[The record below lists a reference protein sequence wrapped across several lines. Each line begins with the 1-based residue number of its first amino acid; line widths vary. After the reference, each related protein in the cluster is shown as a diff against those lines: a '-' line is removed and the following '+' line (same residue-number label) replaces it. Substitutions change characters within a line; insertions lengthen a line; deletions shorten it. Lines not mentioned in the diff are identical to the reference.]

1 MRLFSTLY
9 GLLLCGLSVSAARR
23 PNLVQYVNTLQGT
36 LSNFGL
42 SHGNTFPATAMPFAQ
57 HMWTP
62 QTGPNGEGFKY
73 LYESDQIRGFGQ
85 SHQPSPW
92 VSDYAVYTFFPETGK
107 LEVDPD
113 KRGARFSHAGE
124 VGQPHYYSVTFDNG
138 IRTEMAPTERGV
150 HLRFSYPKKEDA
162 YLIIDGYTAESEI
175 HVNQEKRQVTGW
187 VNNQRFVNHSENF
200 RCYFVVQFDQPILDY
215 GPRPSRPTP
224 NPSLVGRG
232 EDSSATG
239 KDSESGIVSPP
250 YKRGT
255 GGESVVYLK
264 FKPGSKVQA
273 RAASSYISEQQAWQN
288 WRSELG
294 ADTRLEQ
301 TKQRGFETWNALL
314 GRVLV
319 EGGTEEQL
327 RTFYSCLFR
336 ANLFSRR
343 FYEFKAEDGAPYYY
357 SPYDGKIHD
366 GYMLTDNGFWDTF
379 RSLFPLTNILHPTQQ
394 GRYMQAL
401 LDAQKQFGWLPAW
414 SCPGET
420 GGMCGNHSIS
430 LLADAWAK
438 GIHTFNPDS
447 ALAAYA
453 HEAMNKGP
461 LGGANGRAGWKE
473 YWQLGYVTFP
483 ESHGS
488 VTQTLEYAYD
498 DWCAWTLARA
508 CGNTFYE
515 KIFGKVLHNYLNLW
529 DPETK
534 FFRGRGKDGKWSVE
548 PFDPLVWG
556 GPYTEG
562 NAWHY
567 IWSVFHDVQ
576 GLIGLFGS
584 DEAFCQKM
592 DSVFSQPSTVKPGWY
607 GGKIHEMTEMEI
619 AGMGQYAHGNQ
630 PIQHM
635 PYLYSYAGQ
644 PWKTQ
649 YWVRQIMDRLYRSTP
664 DGFPGDED
672 QGGMSSWYVLS
683 ALGLYAVT
691 PGTDQYVLGSPVF
704 RKATITMEDGK
715 KFVIEAKDNS
725 GDNVYVQSRSLNG
738 QPLSRNY
745 ITYSELT
752 SGGTL
757 RLQMSDK
764 PNKQLGTEKK
774 DAPYSLTFEEG
785 NLHTHITGD

>member
-1 MRLFSTLY
+1 MSNRFITLWMA
-9 GLLLCGLSVSAARR
+9 LLLVAWSVQAERQ
-23 PNLVQYVNTLQGT
+23 PDLVQYVNTLQGT
-36 LSNFGL
+36 HSNFGL
-42 SHGNTFPATAMPFAQ
+42 SHGNTFPATAMPYAQ

-73 LYESDQIRGFGQ
+73 LYDSDQIRGFGQ

-92 VSDYAVYTFFPETGK
+92 VSDYAVYTFFPETGT
-107 LEVDPD
+107 LEVNPD
-113 KRGARFSHAGE
+113 KRGANFCHCKEEGH
-124 VGQPHYYSVTFDNG
+124 PHYYRVTFDNG
-138 IRTEMAPTERGV
+138 ICTEMAPTERGV
-150 HLRFSYPKKEDA
+150 HLRFTYPKREDA
-162 YLIIDGYTAESEI
+162 FLVIDGYTEQSEI
-175 HVNQEKRQVTGW
+175 HVNPEKRQVTGW

-200 RCYFVVQFDQPILDY
+200 RNYFVVQFDQPILDY
-215 GPRPSRPTP
+215 GIWTCEEKQEAQVMPHQK
-224 NPSLVGRG
+224 
-232 EDSSATG
+232 DG
-239 KDSESGIVSPP
+239 KG
-250 YKRGT
+250 KRYGC
-255 GGESVVYLK
+255 YLR

-273 RAASSYISEQQAWQN
+273 RAASSYISEAQAWQN
-288 WRSELG
+288 WQSELG
-294 ADTRLEQ
+294 GDRNLEQ
-301 TKQRGFETWNALL
+301 TKERGFHTWNALL
-314 GRVLV
+314 NRVLV
-319 EGGTEEQL
+319 EGGTDEQM

-336 ANLFSRR
+336 ANLFSRH
-343 FYEFKAEDGAPYYY
+343 FYELRADGTPYYY
-357 SPYDGKIHD
+357 SPYDGKIYD

-379 RSLFPLTNILHPTQQ
+379 RSQFPLTNILHPTQQ

-401 LDAQKQFGWLPAW
+401 LDAQKQLGWLPAW

-438 GIHTFNPDS
+438 GIRTFNPDS

-461 LGGANGRAGWKE
+461 MGGANGRGGWKE
-473 YWQLGYVTFP
+473 YWQLGYVSFP

-498 DWCAWTLARA
+498 DWCAWTLARS
-508 CGNTFYE
+508 CGNKFYE
-515 KIFGKVLHNYLNLW
+515 QVFGRVLRNYLNLW
-529 DPETK
+529 DPETQ
-534 FFRGRGKDGKWSVE
+534 FFRGRGLDGKWYE

-576 GLIGLFGS
+576 GLINLFGS
-584 DEAFCQKM
+584 DEAFCHKM
-592 DSVFSQPSTVKPGWY
+592 DSVFSQPGTVKPGWY
-607 GGKIHEMTEMEI
+607 GGKIHEMVEMEQ
-619 AGMGQYAHGNQ
+619 ANMGQYAHGNQ

-649 YWVRQIMDRLYRSTP
+649 YWVRQIMDRLYNSTP

-691 PGTDQYVLGSPVF
+691 PGTDQYVLGSPIF
-704 RKATITMEDGK
+704 RHATITMENGK
-715 KFVIEAKDNS
+715 KFVIEAKDNNLE
-725 GDNVYVQSRSLNG
+725 NVYVDSRQLNG

-745 ITYSELT
+745 ITYEELT

-757 RLQMSDK
+757 RLQMSPK
-764 PNKQLGTEKK
+764 PNKQLGVAKT
-774 DAPYSLTFEEG
+774 DVPYSLS
-785 NLHTHITGD
+785 IVDK

>member
-1 MRLFSTLY
+1 MSSKHISL
-9 GLLLCGLSVSAARR
+9 LSVLILSAVSVNAASL
-23 PNLVQYVNTLQGT
+23 PDLVQYVNTLQGT
-36 LSNFGL
+36 HSNFGL

-57 HMWTP
+57 HLWTP
-62 QTGPNGEGFKY
+62 QTGKNGDGFKY
-73 LYESDQIRGFGQ
+73 LYDADEIRGFGQ
-85 SHQPSPW
+85 SHQCSPW
-92 VSDYAVYTFFPETGK
+92 VSDYAVYSFFPETDT
-107 LEVDPD
+107 LELDPD
-113 KRGARFSHAGE
+113 KRGAEFCHCSE
-124 VGQPHYYSVTFDNG
+124 VGLPHYYSVTFENG

-150 HLRFSYPKKEDA
+150 HLRFTYPKKQDA
-162 YLIIDGYTAESEI
+162 YLIIDGYTGQSEI
-175 HVNQEKRQVTGW
+175 HVNPEKRQVTGW

-215 GPRPSRPTP
+215 GVGGG
-224 NPSLVGRG
+224 SLF
-232 EDSSATG
+232 
-239 KDSESGIVSPP
+239 
-250 YKRGT
+250 
-255 GGESVVYLK
+255 LK

-273 RAASSYISEQQAWQN
+273 RAASSYISEEQAWQN

-294 ADTRLEQ
+294 ADKNLEQ
-301 TKQRGFETWNALL
+301 TKARGFETWNALL
-314 GRVLV
+314 NRIRV

-336 ANLFSRR
+336 ANLFSRK
-343 FYEFKAEDGAPYYY
+343 FYEIRADGTPYYY
-357 SPYDGKIHD
+357 SPYDGKIYD
-366 GYMLTDNGFWDTF
+366 GYMFTDNGFWDTF
-379 RSLFPLTNILHPTQQ
+379 RSQFPLTNILHPTQQ

-414 SCPGET
+414 SFPGET

-438 GIHTFNPDS
+438 GIHTFDPDS

-461 LGGANGRAGWKE
+461 MGGANGRGGWKE
-473 YWQLGYVTFP
+473 YWQLGYVAFP

-498 DWCAWTLARA
+498 DWCAWTLARS
-508 CGNTFYE
+508 CGNKFYE
-515 KIFGKVLHNYLNLW
+515 QVFGRVLRNYLNLW
-529 DPETK
+529 DADTK
-534 FFRGRGKDGKWSVE
+534 FFRGRGIDGRWYE

-576 GLIGLFGS
+576 GLIDLFGS

-592 DSVFSQPSTVKPGWY
+592 DSVFSQPGTVKPGWY
-607 GGKIHEMTEMEI
+607 GGKIHEMTEMEM
-619 AGMGQYAHGNQ
+619 ADMGQYAHGNQ

-649 YWVRQIMDRLYRSTP
+649 YWVRQIMERLYNSTP

-691 PGTDQYVLGSPVF
+691 PGTDQYVLGSPIF
-704 RKATITMEDGK
+704 QRATITMEDGK
-715 KFVIEAKDNS
+715 QFVIEAKDNS
-725 GDNVYVQSRSLNG
+725 KENIYVADRQLNG
-738 QPLSRNY
+738 QPLTRNY

-757 RLQMSDK
+757 QLQMSAQ
-764 PNKQLGTEKK
+764 PNKHLGTAKSA
-774 DAPYSLTFEEG
+774 APYSLTKSF
-785 NLHTHITGD
+785 

>member
-1 MRLFSTLY
+1 MSSKHIFL
-9 GLLLCGLSVSAARR
+9 LSVLILSAVSVNAASL
-23 PNLVQYVNTLQGT
+23 PDLVQYVNTLQGT
-36 LSNFGL
+36 HSNFGL

-62 QTGPNGEGFKY
+62 QTGKNGDGFKY
-73 LYESDQIRGFGQ
+73 LYDAYEIRGFGQ
-85 SHQPSPW
+85 SHQCSPW
-92 VSDYAVYTFFPETGK
+92 VSDYAVYSFFPETET
-107 LEVDPD
+107 LELDPD
-113 KRGARFSHAGE
+113 KRGAEFCHCSE
-124 VGQPHYYSVTFDNG
+124 VGLPHYYSATFENG

-150 HLRFSYPKKEDA
+150 HLRFTYPKKQDA
-162 YLIIDGYTAESEI
+162 YLIIDGYTGQSEI
-175 HVNQEKRQVTGW
+175 HVNPDKRQVTGW

-215 GPRPSRPTP
+215 GIDPPQ
-224 NPSLVGRG
+224 PSLKGRG
-232 EDSSATG
+232 KDSSAT
-239 KDSESGIVSPP
+239 SGIISPP
-250 YKRGT
+250 FK
-255 GGESVVYLK
+255 GGAGGGSLFLK

-273 RAASSYISEQQAWQN
+273 RAASSYISEEQAWQN

-294 ADTRLEQ
+294 ADKNLEQ
-301 TKQRGFETWNALL
+301 TKARGFETWNALL
-314 GRVLV
+314 NRIRV

-336 ANLFSRR
+336 ANLFSRK
-343 FYEFKAEDGAPYYY
+343 FYEIKADGTPYYY
-357 SPYDGKIHD
+357 SPYDGKIYD
-366 GYMLTDNGFWDTF
+366 GYMFTDNGFWDTF
-379 RSLFPLTNILHPTQQ
+379 RSQFPLTNILHPTQQ

-401 LDAQKQFGWLPAW
+401 LDAQKQLGWLPAW
-414 SCPGET
+414 SFPGET

-438 GIHTFNPDS
+438 GIHTFDPDS

-461 LGGANGRAGWKE
+461 MGGANGRGGWKE
-473 YWQLGYVTFP
+473 YWQLGYVAFP

-498 DWCAWTLARA
+498 DWCAWTLARS
-508 CGNTFYE
+508 CGNKFYE
-515 KIFGKVLHNYLNLW
+515 QVFGRVLRNYLNLW
-529 DPETK
+529 DADTK
-534 FFRGRGKDGKWSVE
+534 FFRGRGIDGRWYE

-576 GLIGLFGS
+576 GLIDLFGS

-592 DSVFSQPSTVKPGWY
+592 DSVFSQPGTVKPGWY

-619 AGMGQYAHGNQ
+619 ADMGQYAHGNQ

-649 YWVRQIMDRLYRSTP
+649 YWVRQIMERLYNSTP

-691 PGTDQYVLGSPVF
+691 PGTDQYVLGSPIF
-704 RKATITMEDGK
+704 QRATITMEDGK
-715 KFVIEAKDNS
+715 QFVIEAKDNS
-725 GDNVYVQSRSLNG
+725 KENIYVADRQLNG

-745 ITYSELT
+745 ITYGELT

-757 RLQMSDK
+757 QLQMSAQ
-764 PNKQLGTEKK
+764 PNKQLGTAKT
-774 DAPYSLTFEEG
+774 DVPYSLTR
-785 NLHTHITGD
+785 

>member
-1 MRLFSTLY
+1 MPLVAFASN
-9 GLLLCGLSVSAARR
+9 SSANRQLD
-23 PNLVQYVNTLQGT
+23 LVKYVNTLQGT
-36 LSNFGL
+36 HSNFGL
-42 SHGNTFPATAMPFAQ
+42 SHGNTFPATAMPFAG

-73 LYESDQIRGFGQ
+73 LYDADQIRGFGQ

-92 VSDYAVYTFFPETGK
+92 VSDYAVYTFFPEIGK
-107 LEVDPD
+107 LEVNPD
-113 KRGARFSHAGE
+113 KRGASFCHCKEEGH
-124 VGQPHYYSVTFDNG
+124 PHYYRVTFDNG
-138 IRTEMAPTERGV
+138 ICTEMAPTERGV
-150 HLRFSYPKKEDA
+150 HFRFTYPKREDA
-162 YLIIDGYTAESEI
+162 FLIIDGYTELSEI
-175 HVNQEKRQVTGW
+175 HVNSEKRQVTGW

-215 GPRPSRPTP
+215 GIWKCEEKQEAQVMPHQK
-224 NPSLVGRG
+224 
-232 EDSSATG
+232 DG
-239 KDSESGIVSPP
+239 KG
-250 YKRGT
+250 KRQGC
-255 GGESVVYLK
+255 YLR
-264 FKPGSKVQA
+264 FKSGSKVQA
-273 RAASSYISEQQAWQN
+273 RAASSYISEEQAWQN
-288 WRSELG
+288 WKMEL
-294 ADTRLEQ
+294 ASDRNLEQ
-301 TKQRGFETWNALL
+301 TKERGYQTWNALL
-314 GRVLV
+314 NRVRV
-319 EGGTEEQL
+319 EGGTEEQM

-336 ANLFSRR
+336 ANLFSRK
-343 FYEFKAEDGAPYYY
+343 FYEFKQEVGLPYYY
-357 SPYDGKIHD
+357 SPYDGGIHD
-366 GYMLTDNGFWDTF
+366 GFMFTDNGFWDTF
-379 RSLFPLTNILHPTQQ
+379 RSQFPLTNILHPTQQ

-430 LLADAWAK
+430 LLADAWVK
-438 GIHTFNPDS
+438 GIRTFDPDS
-447 ALAAYA
+447 ALTAYA

-461 LGGANGRAGWKE
+461 MGGANGRAGWKE

-498 DWCAWTLARA
+498 DWCAWTLARS
-508 CGNTFYE
+508 CGNKFYE
-515 KIFGKVLHNYLNLW
+515 QIFERVLYNYLNLW
-529 DPETK
+529 DSETK
-534 FFRGRGKDGKWSVE
+534 FFRGRGRDGKWYE

-567 IWSVFHDVQ
+567 IWSVFHDVR
-576 GLIGLFGS
+576 GLISLFGS

-592 DSVFSQPSTVKPGWY
+592 DSVFSQPGTVKPGWY
-607 GGKIHEMTEMEI
+607 GGKIHEMVEMEE

-649 YWVRQIMDRLYRSTP
+649 YWVRQIMDRLYNSTP

-691 PGTDQYVLGSPVF
+691 PGTDQYVLGSPIF
-704 RKATITMEDGK
+704 RRATITMEDGK
-715 KFVIEAKDNS
+715 QFVIEADNNNNE
-725 GDNVYVQSRSLNG
+725 NVYVDSRELNG
-738 QPLSRNY
+738 VPLSRNY
-745 ITYSELT
+745 ITYGELI

-757 RLQMSDK
+757 RLQMSNQ
-764 PNKQLGTEKK
+764 PNKQLGTALT
-774 DAPYSLTFEEG
+774 DAPYSLSFE
-785 NLHTHITGD
+785 LKP

>member
-1 MRLFSTLY
+1 MKSYNLSWRKHLAAEIPIVFLVLLQ
-9 GLLLCGLSVSAARR
+9 GLVLSVLPCRAE
-23 PNLVQYVNTLQGT
+23 PDLVKYVNTLQGT
-36 LSNFGL
+36 HSNFGL

-73 LYESDQIRGFGQ
+73 LYDSDQIRGFGQ

-92 VSDYAVYTFFPETGK
+92 VSDYAVYSFFPETGK

-113 KRGARFSHAGE
+113 KRGARFSHSNEEGH
-124 VGQPHYYSVTFDNG
+124 PHYYRVTFMDG
-138 IRTEMAPTERGV
+138 ITTEMAPTERGV
-150 HLRFSYPKKEDA
+150 HLRFTYPKKQDA
-162 YLIIDGYTAESEI
+162 FLIIDGYTEQSEVHI
-175 HVNQEKRQVTGW
+175 DPEKRQVTGW

-200 RCYFVVQFDQPILDY
+200 RCYFVVQFDQPFLDY
-215 GPRPSRPTP
+215 GIWSCPEKQEAQMKPH
-224 NPSLVGRG
+224 
-232 EDSSATG
+232 EKDG
-239 KDSESGIVSPP
+239 KGKRSGL
-250 YKRGT
+250 
-255 GGESVVYLK
+255 YLR
-264 FKPGSKVQA
+264 FKPGSRVQA
-273 RAASSYISEQQAWQN
+273 RAASSYISEEQAWQN
-288 WRSELG
+288 WQSEL
-294 ADTRLEQ
+294 ADDSNLEQ
-301 TKQRGFETWNALL
+301 TKARGFRTWNALL
-314 GRVLV
+314 NRILV
-319 EGGTEEQL
+319 EGGTDEQL

-343 FYEFKAEDGAPYYY
+343 FYELRADGTPYYY
-357 SPYDGKIHD
+357 SPYDGKLHD

-379 RSLFPLTNILHPTQQ
+379 RSQFPLTNILHPTQQ
-394 GRYMQAL
+394 GHYMQAL

-438 GIHTFNPDS
+438 GIRTFNPDS

-498 DWCAWTLARA
+498 DWCAWTLARS
-508 CGNTFYE
+508 CGNEFYE
-515 KIFGKVLHNYLNLW
+515 KVFGRVLRNYLNLW
-529 DPETK
+529 DPRTK
-534 FFRGRGKDGKWSVE
+534 FFRGRGLDGRFYE

-576 GLIGLFGS
+576 GLIDLFGTS
-584 DEAFCQKM
+584 EAFCQKM
-592 DSVFSQPSTVKPGWY
+592 DSVFAQPGTIKPGWY
-607 GGKIHEMTEMEI
+607 GGTIHEMVEMEQ

-649 YWVRQIMDRLYRSTP
+649 YWVRQIMERLYNSSP

-704 RKATITMEDGK
+704 RRATITMEDGK
-715 KFVIEAKDNS
+715 QFVVEAEGNS
-725 GDNVYVQSRSLNG
+725 PENIYVDSRQLNG

-745 ITYSELT
+745 ITYRELT

-757 RLQMSDK
+757 RLQMSAQ
-764 PNKQLGTEKK
+764 PNKRLGTAPT
-774 DAPYSLTFEEG
+774 DAPYSLTPRSRKTDTF
-785 NLHTHITGD
+785 

>member
-1 MRLFSTLY
+1 MTKQVTMPNKLY
-9 GLLLCGLSVSAARR
+9 LLLSVLALDILPCKADKL
-23 PNLVQYVNTLQGT
+23 PDLVQYVNTLQGT
-36 LSNFGL
+36 HSNFGL
-42 SHGNTFPATAMPFAQ
+42 SHGNTFPATAMPYAQ

-62 QTGPNGEGFKY
+62 QTGKNGDGFKY
-73 LYESDQIRGFGQ
+73 FFDADKIRGFGQ

-92 VSDYAVYTFFPETGK
+92 VSDYAVYSFYPLLDPKE
-107 LEVDPD
+107 LADPD
-113 KRGARFSHAGE
+113 ERGATFCHCTE
-124 VGQPHYYSVTFDNG
+124 VGQPHYYRVTFDNG
-138 IRTEMAPTERGV
+138 IRTEMAPTERCV
-150 HLRFSYPKKEDA
+150 HFRFTYPKNGGKDVLL
-162 YLIIDGYTAESEI
+162 YLDGYTGDCDFS
-175 HVNQEKRQVTGW
+175 VNLEERKVTGW

-200 RCYFVVQFDQPILDY
+200 RCYFVIQFDKPIKDCYAQPKKDNTPREQTDKTYRRPQTQGVILHFA
-215 GPRPSRPTP
+215 P
-224 NPSLVGRG
+224 
-232 EDSSATG
+232 
-239 KDSESGIVSPP
+239 
-250 YKRGT
+250 GT
-255 GGESVVYLK
+255 
-264 FKPGSKVQA
+264 KVQA
-273 RAASSYISEQQAWQN
+273 KAASSYISPEQAQITLN
-288 WRSELG
+288 RELG
-294 ADTRLEQ
+294 TDKTLEQ
-301 TKQRGFETWNALL
+301 TKERGFKTWNALL
-314 GRVLV
+314 NRVRV

-336 ANLFSRR
+336 ANLFSRK
-343 FYEFKAEDGAPYYY
+343 FYEIKADGTPYYY
-357 SPYDGKIHD
+357 SPYDGKIYD

-379 RSLFPLTNILHPTQQ
+379 RSQFPLTNILHPTQQ

-401 LDAQKQFGWLPAW
+401 LNAQKQFGWLPAW

-430 LLADAWAK
+430 LLTDAWVK
-438 GIHTFNPDS
+438 GIRTFDPDS

-461 LGGANGRAGWKE
+461 MGGANGRAGWKE

-498 DWCAWTLARA
+498 DWCAWTLARS

-515 KIFGKVLHNYLNLW
+515 KIFERVLRNYLNLW

-534 FFRGRGKDGKWSVE
+534 FFRGRGLNGRFYE

-576 GLIGLFGS
+576 GLIDLFGS

-592 DSVFSQPSTVKPGWY
+592 DSVFSQPSTIKPGWY

-619 AGMGQYAHGNQ
+619 AEMGQYAHGNQ

-649 YWVRQIMDRLYRSTP
+649 YWVRQIMERLYNSTP

-691 PGTDQYVLGSPVF
+691 PGTDQYVLGSPIF
-704 RKATITMEDGK
+704 QKATITMEDGK
-715 KFVIEAKDNS
+715 QFVIEAKDNS
-725 GDNVYVQSRSLNG
+725 KDNVYVSDRSLNG
-738 QPLSRNY
+738 QPLTRNY

-757 RLQMSDK
+757 QLQMSAT
-764 PNKQLGTEKK
+764 PNKHLGTAKSA
-774 DAPYSLTFEEG
+774 APYSLTAP
-785 NLHTHITGD
+785 HSTQQ

>member
-1 MRLFSTLY
+1 MSSKHIFL
-9 GLLLCGLSVSAARR
+9 LSVLILSAVSVNAASL
-23 PNLVQYVNTLQGT
+23 PDLVQYVNTLQGT
-36 LSNFGL
+36 HSNFGL

-62 QTGPNGEGFKY
+62 QTGKNGDGFKY
-73 LYESDQIRGFGQ
+73 LYDAYEIRGFGQ
-85 SHQPSPW
+85 SHQCSPW
-92 VSDYAVYTFFPETGK
+92 VSDYAVYSFFPETET
-107 LEVDPD
+107 LELDPD
-113 KRGARFSHAGE
+113 KRGAEFCHCSE
-124 VGQPHYYSVTFDNG
+124 VGLPHYYSATFENG

-150 HLRFSYPKKEDA
+150 HLRFTYPKKQDA
-162 YLIIDGYTAESEI
+162 YLIIDGYTGQSEI
-175 HVNQEKRQVTGW
+175 HVNPEKRQVTGW

-215 GPRPSRPTP
+215 GIDPPQ
-224 NPSLVGRG
+224 PSLKGRG
-232 EDSSATG
+232 KDSSAT
-239 KDSESGIVSPP
+239 SGIISPP
-250 YKRGT
+250 FK
-255 GGESVVYLK
+255 GGAGGGSLFLK

-273 RAASSYISEQQAWQN
+273 RAASSYISEEQAWQN

-294 ADTRLEQ
+294 ADKNLEQ
-301 TKQRGFETWNALL
+301 TKARGFETWNALL
-314 GRVLV
+314 NRIRV

-336 ANLFSRR
+336 ANLFSRK
-343 FYEFKAEDGAPYYY
+343 FYEIKADGTPYYY
-357 SPYDGKIHD
+357 SPYDGKIYD
-366 GYMLTDNGFWDTF
+366 GYMFTDNGFWDTF
-379 RSLFPLTNILHPTQQ
+379 RSQFPLTNILHPTQQ

-414 SCPGET
+414 SFPGET

-438 GIHTFNPDS
+438 GIHTFDPDS

-461 LGGANGRAGWKE
+461 MGGANGRGGWKE
-473 YWQLGYVTFP
+473 YWQLGYVAFP

-498 DWCAWTLARA
+498 DWCAWTLARS
-508 CGNTFYE
+508 CGNKFYE
-515 KIFGKVLHNYLNLW
+515 QVFGRVLRNYLNLW
-529 DPETK
+529 DADTK
-534 FFRGRGKDGKWSVE
+534 FFRGRGIDGRWYE

-576 GLIGLFGS
+576 GLIDLFGS

-592 DSVFSQPSTVKPGWY
+592 DSVFSQPGTVKPGWY

-619 AGMGQYAHGNQ
+619 ADMGQYAHGNQ

-649 YWVRQIMDRLYRSTP
+649 YWVRQIMERLYNSTP

-691 PGTDQYVLGSPVF
+691 PGTDQYVLGSPIF
-704 RKATITMEDGK
+704 QRATITMEDGK
-715 KFVIEAKDNS
+715 QFVIEAKDNS
-725 GDNVYVQSRSLNG
+725 KENIYVADRQLNG

-745 ITYSELT
+745 ITYGELT

-757 RLQMSDK
+757 QLQMSAQ
-764 PNKQLGTEKK
+764 PNKQLGTAKT
-774 DAPYSLTFEEG
+774 DVPYSLTR
-785 NLHTHITGD
+785 

>member
-1 MRLFSTLY
+1 MSCKAFFS
-9 GLLLCGLSVSAARR
+9 LLALSVLPCRAASL
-23 PNLVQYVNTLQGT
+23 PDLVQYVNTLQGT
-36 LSNFGL
+36 HSNFGL
-42 SHGNTFPATAMPFAQ
+42 SHGNTFPATAMPYAQ

-73 LYESDQIRGFGQ
+73 LYDSDQIRGFGQ

-92 VSDYAVYTFFPETGK
+92 VSDYAVYTFFPETGT

-113 KRGARFSHAGE
+113 KRGARFCHCKEEGH
-124 VGQPHYYSVTFDNG
+124 PHYYRVTFDNG
-138 IRTEMAPTERGV
+138 ITTEMAPTERGV
-150 HLRFSYPKKEDA
+150 HLRFTYPKKEDA
-162 YLIIDGYTAESEI
+162 FLIIDGYTEQSEI
-175 HVNQEKRQVTGW
+175 HVNPEKRQVTGW

-215 GPRPSRPTP
+215 GFRPSP
-224 NPSLVGRG
+224 NPSLAGRG
-232 EDSSATG
+232 EDSSASDISSKNG
-239 KDSESGIVSPP
+239 NSSPP
-250 YKRGT
+250 YK
-255 GGESVVYLK
+255 GGVGGGSGGSLVFLK

-273 RAASSYISEQQAWQN
+273 RAASSYISEEQAWQN

-294 ADTRLEQ
+294 GDRNLEQ
-301 TKQRGFETWNALL
+301 TKKRGFETWNALL
-314 GRVLV
+314 NRIRV
-319 EGGTEEQL
+319 EGGTDEQL

-336 ANLFSRR
+336 ANLFSRH
-343 FYEFKAEDGAPYYY
+343 FYEFKADGTPYYY

-379 RSLFPLTNILHPTQQ
+379 RSQFPLTNILHPTQQ

-438 GIHTFNPDS
+438 GIRSFNPDS
-447 ALAAYA
+447 ALVAYA

-461 LGGANGRAGWKE
+461 MGGANGRGGWKE
-473 YWQLGYVTFP
+473 YWQLGYVAFP

-498 DWCAWTLARA
+498 DWCAWILARS
-508 CGNTFYE
+508 CGNRFYE
-515 KIFGKVLHNYLNLW
+515 KIFERVLRNYLNLW
-529 DPETK
+529 DSDTK
-534 FFRGRGKDGKWSVE
+534 FFRGRGIDGKWYE

-576 GLIGLFGS
+576 GLIDLFGS

-592 DSVFSQPSTVKPGWY
+592 DSVFSQPGTVKPGWY
-607 GGKIHEMTEMEI
+607 GGKIHEMTEMEL

-649 YWVRQIMDRLYRSTP
+649 YWVRQIMEHLYNSTP

-691 PGTDQYVLGSPVF
+691 PGTDQYVLGSPIF

-715 KFVIEAKDNS
+715 QFVIEAKDNS
-725 GDNVYVQSRSLNG
+725 KDNVYVDSRQLNG

-745 ITYSELT
+745 ITYGELT
-752 SGGTL
+752 NGGTL
-757 RLQMSDK
+757 HLQMSAQ
-764 PNKQLGTEKK
+764 PNKQLGTAKSA
-774 DAPYSLTFEEG
+774 APYSLS
-785 NLHTHITGD
+785 N

>member
-1 MRLFSTLY
+1 MQNRILFLLSL
-9 GLLLCGLSVSAARR
+9 LLLCSRGGAAAR
-23 PNLVQYVNTLQGT
+23 PDLVRYVNTLQGT
-36 LSNFGL
+36 HSNFAL
-42 SHGNTFPATAMPFAQ
+42 SHGNTFPATAMPYAQ

-73 LYESDQIRGFGQ
+73 LYDDDHIRGFGQ

-92 VSDYAVYTFFPETGK
+92 VSDYAVYTFFPETGA

-113 KRGARFSHAGE
+113 KRAAHFCHCKEEGH
-124 VGQPHYYSVTFDNG
+124 PHYYRVTFDNG
-138 IRTEMAPTERGV
+138 IQTEMAPTERGV
-150 HLRFSYPKKEDA
+150 HLRFSYPKRQDA
-162 YLIIDGYTAESEI
+162 FLVIDGYTEQSEI
-175 HVNQEKRQVTGW
+175 RIIPEKRQVVGW
-187 VNNQRFVNHSENF
+187 VSNQRFVNHSENF
-200 RCYFVVQFDQPILDY
+200 RCYFVVQFDQPFLDY
-215 GPRPSRPTP
+215 GPRP
-224 NPSLVGRG
+224 GG
-232 EDSSATG
+232 SA
-239 KDSESGIVSPP
+239 
-250 YKRGT
+250 RAF
-255 GGESVVYLK
+255 LK
-264 FKPGSKVQA
+264 FRPGSKVQA
-273 RAASSYISEQQAWQN
+273 RAASSYISEEQAWLN
-288 WRSELG
+288 WERELG

-301 TKQRGFETWNALL
+301 TRQRGFETWNALL
-314 GRVLV
+314 NRVLV

-343 FYEFKAEDGAPYYY
+343 FYELKADGTPHYY
-357 SPYDGKIHD
+357 SPYDGKIYD

-379 RSLFPLTNILHPTQQ
+379 RSQFPLTNILHPTQQ

-438 GIHTFNPDS
+438 GIRTFNPDS

-473 YWQLGYVTFP
+473 YWQLGYVSFP

-498 DWCAWTLARA
+498 DWCAWTLARS
-508 CGNTFYE
+508 CGNKFYE
-515 KIFGKVLHNYLNLW
+515 QVFGKVMRNYLNLW
-529 DPETK
+529 DAETQ
-534 FFRGRGKDGKWSVE
+534 FFRGRGLDGKWLE

-576 GLIGLFGS
+576 GLISLFGS

-607 GGKIHEMTEMEI
+607 GYKIHEMTEMEE

-649 YWVRQIMDRLYRSTP
+649 YWVRQIMERLYNSTP

-691 PGTDQYVLGSPVF
+691 PGTDQYVLGSPLF

-715 KFVIEAKDNS
+715 KFVIEAGENS
-725 GDNVYVQSRSLNG
+725 RENVYVTDRQLNG

-745 ITYSELT
+745 ITYGELT
-752 SGGTL
+752 RGGSL
-757 RLQMSDK
+757 RMRMSSQPDK
-764 PNKQLGTEKK
+764 NLGTGKA
-774 DAPYSLTFEEG
+774 DVPYSLTRE
-785 NLHTHITGD
+785 N

>member
-1 MRLFSTLY
+1 MLGRLSALFVVLV
-9 GLLLCGLSVSAARR
+9 LSIMPVRAGK
-23 PNLVQYVNTLQGT
+23 PDLVQYVNTLQGT
-36 LSNFGL
+36 HSNFGL
-42 SHGNTFPATAMPFAQ
+42 SHGNTFPATAMPYAQ

-73 LYESDQIRGFGQ
+73 LYDADQIRGFGQ

-92 VSDYAVYTFFPETGK
+92 VSDYAVYTFFPETEK
-107 LEVDPD
+107 LEVNPD
-113 KRGARFSHAGE
+113 KRGATFCHCKEEGH
-124 VGQPHYYSVTFDNG
+124 PHYYRVTFDNG
-138 IRTEMAPTERGV
+138 ICTEMAPTERGV
-150 HLRFSYPKKEDA
+150 HLRFTYPKRQEA
-162 YLIIDGYTAESEI
+162 YLIIDGYTEMSELRI
-175 HVNQEKRQVTGW
+175 DREKRQVTGW

-200 RCYFVVQFDQPILDY
+200 RCYFVVQFDQPILDF
-215 GPRPSRPTP
+215 GIWNS
-224 NPSLVGRG
+224 
-232 EDSSATG
+232 EDKKEAQVFPHQDNGSG
-239 KDSESGIVSPP
+239 KRFGC
-250 YKRGT
+250 
-255 GGESVVYLK
+255 YLK
-264 FKPGSKVQA
+264 FEPGSTVQA
-273 RAASSYISEQQAWQN
+273 RAASSYISMEQAWQN
-288 WRSELG
+288 WKQELG
-294 ADTRLEQ
+294 GDRTLEQ
-301 TKQRGFETWNALL
+301 TKERGFQTWNALL
-314 GRVLV
+314 NRVLV
-319 EGGTEEQL
+319 EGGTDEQM

-343 FYEFKAEDGAPYYY
+343 FYELRADGTPYYY

-379 RSLFPLTNILHPTQQ
+379 RSQFPLTNILHPTQQ

-438 GIHTFNPDS
+438 GIRTFNPDS
-447 ALAAYA
+447 ALTAYA

-461 LGGANGRAGWKE
+461 MGGANGRAGWKE
-473 YWQLGYVTFP
+473 YWQLGFVTFP

-488 VTQTLEYAYD
+488 VTQTLEYVYD
-498 DWCAWTLARA
+498 DWCAWTLARS
-508 CGNTFYE
+508 CGNKFYE
-515 KIFGKVLHNYLNLW
+515 QVFERVLRNYVNLW

-534 FFRGRGKDGKWSVE
+534 FFRGRGLDGKWNDSFNGNS
-548 PFDPLVWG
+548 FDPLVWG

-576 GLIGLFGS
+576 GLINLFGS

-592 DSVFSQPSTVKPGWY
+592 DSVFSQPGIVKPGWY
-607 GGKIHEMTEMEI
+607 GGKIHEMVEMEK
-619 AGMGQYAHGNQ
+619 AEMGQYAHGNQ

-649 YWVRQIMDRLYRSTP
+649 FWVRQIMDRLYNSTP

-691 PGTDQYVLGSPVF
+691 PGTDQYVIGSPIF

-715 KFVIEAKDNS
+715 QFIIESKN
-725 GDNVYVQSRSLNG
+725 NNRKNIYIQSAELNG
-738 QPLSRNY
+738 QPLDKNY
-745 ITYSELT
+745 ITYGDIAR
-752 SGGTL
+752 GGHL
-757 RLQMSDK
+757 SFQMDGVPNLQRNTTK
-764 PNKQLGTEKK
+764 AA
-774 DAPYSLTFEEG
+774 APYSLTKP
-785 NLHTHITGD
+785 

>member
-1 MRLFSTLY
+1 MGSRYCSFFFVLLSSFLF
-9 GLLLCGLSVSAARR
+9 VEAASQSD
-23 PNLVQYVNTLQGT
+23 LVQYVNTLQGT
-36 LSNFGL
+36 HSNFGL
-42 SHGNTFPATAMPFAQ
+42 SHGNTFPATAMPYGQ

-73 LYESDQIRGFGQ
+73 LYESDKIRGFGQ

-92 VSDYAVYTFFPETGK
+92 VSDYAVYTFFPETGT

-113 KRGARFSHAGE
+113 KRGASFCHCNE

-138 IRTEMAPTERGV
+138 IQTEMAPTERGV
-150 HLRFSYPKKEDA
+150 HLRFSYPKKDDA
-162 YLIIDGYTAESEI
+162 YLVIDGYTDQSEI
-175 HVNQEKRQVTGW
+175 HVNPEKRQVTGW
-187 VNNQRFVNHSENF
+187 VNNHRFVNHSENF

-215 GPRPSRPTP
+215 GIWE
-224 NPSLVGRG
+224 G
-232 EDSSATG
+232 EQKQMFPQEKDG
-239 KDSESGIVSPP
+239 KG
-250 YKRGT
+250 KRYGC
-255 GGESVVYLK
+255 YLK
-264 FKPGSKVQA
+264 FRPGSKVQA
-273 RAASSYISEQQAWQN
+273 RAASSYISEEQAWQN
-288 WRSELG
+288 WQSELG
-294 ADTRLEQ
+294 ADRKLEQ
-301 TKQRGFETWNALL
+301 TRARGFKTWNALL
-314 GRVLV
+314 NRIKV
-319 EGGTEEQL
+319 EGGTEEQM

-336 ANLFSRR
+336 ANLFSRK
-343 FYEFKAEDGAPYYY
+343 FYEIRSDGTPYYY
-357 SPYDGKIHD
+357 SPYDGKIYD

-379 RSLFPLTNILHPTQQ
+379 RSQFPLTNILHPTQQ
-394 GRYMQAL
+394 GHYMQAL

-438 GIHTFNPDS
+438 GIHSFDPDS

-498 DWCAWTLARA
+498 DWCAWKLARS

-515 KIFGKVLHNYLNLW
+515 KIFERVLRNYLNLW

-534 FFRGRGKDGKWSVE
+534 FFRGRGKDGRWSME

-576 GLIGLFGS
+576 GLIDLFGS
-584 DEAFCQKM
+584 DEAFVEKM
-592 DSVFSQPSTVKPGWY
+592 DSVFSQPSTIKPGWY

-649 YWVRQIMDRLYRSTP
+649 YWVRQIMERLYNSTP

-691 PGTDQYVLGSPVF
+691 PGTDQYVLGSPIF

-715 KFVIEAKDNS
+715 QFVIEAKDNS
-725 GDNVYVQSRSLNG
+725 KQNVYVAERSLNG
-738 QPLSRNY
+738 QSITRNY
-745 ITYSELT
+745 ITYKELV

-757 RLQMSDK
+757 SLQMSDK
-764 PNKQLGTEKK
+764 PNKQLGTAKK
-774 DAPYSLTFEEG
+774 DAPYSLTSDG
-785 NLHTHITGD
+785 Y